1 MKSHG
6 TYLITYQ
13 NYPVRSYYN
22 KEERGVKMSFQ
33 DVLNVAIVV
42 ILVYLCLS
50 GLVGRICK
58 SIEITAIVKCIGE
71 MSKSCDNGPAKDI
84 FVEMSKFLKK

>member
-1 MKSHG
+1 
-6 TYLITYQ
+6 
-13 NYPVRSYYN
+13 
-22 KEERGVKMSFQ
+22 MSFQ

-58 SIEITAIVKCIGE
+58 AAEMTAISKCLGE
-71 MSKSCDNGPAKDI
+71 MSKSCDNSAVNDI
-84 FVEMSKFLKK
+84 FEEMTKSLKK

>member
-1 MKSHG
+1 
-6 TYLITYQ
+6 
-13 NYPVRSYYN
+13 
-22 KEERGVKMSFQ
+22 MSFQ

-71 MSKSCDNGPAKDI
+71 MSKSCDSGPAKDI

>member
-1 MKSHG
+1 
-6 TYLITYQ
+6 
-13 NYPVRSYYN
+13 
-22 KEERGVKMSFQ
+22 MSFQ

-50 GLVGRICK
+50 GLVGRICM
-58 SIEITAIVKCIGE
+58 GE

-84 FVEMSKFLKK
+84 FEEMSKSFKK

>member
-1 MKSHG
+1 
-6 TYLITYQ
+6 
-13 NYPVRSYYN
+13 
-22 KEERGVKMSFQ
+22 MSFQ

-58 SIEITAIVKCIGE
+58 SIEMTAIIKYIGG
-71 MSKSCDNGPAKDI
+71 MSKSCDNGAVNDI
-84 FVEMSKFLKK
+84 FEEMSKCLKK

>member
-1 MKSHG
+1 
-6 TYLITYQ
+6 
-13 NYPVRSYYN
+13 
-22 KEERGVKMSFQ
+22 MSFQ

-58 SIEITAIVKCIGE
+58 SIEMTAISKCLGE
-71 MSKSCDNGPAKDI
+71 MSKNCDNGAVNDI
-84 FVEMSKFLKK
+84 FEEMTKMLKK

>member
-1 MKSHG
+1 
-6 TYLITYQ
+6 
-13 NYPVRSYYN
+13 
-22 KEERGVKMSFQ
+22 MSFQ

-42 ILVYLCLS
+42 ILAYLCLS

-71 MSKSCDNGPAKDI
+71 MGKSCDNGTVNDI
-84 FVEMSKFLKK
+84 FEEMTKSLKK

>member
-1 MKSHG
+1 M
-6 TYLITYQ
+6 ITYQ
-13 NYPVRSYYN
+13 NYPVQSYYN
-22 KEERGVKMSFQ
+22 KEERGASNEFQ

-58 SIEITAIVKCIGE
+58 AVEMTAISKCLGE
-71 MSKSCDNGPAKDI
+71 MSKSCDNGAVNDI
-84 FVEMSKFLKK
+84 FEEMSKCLKK

>member
-1 MKSHG
+1 
-6 TYLITYQ
+6 
-13 NYPVRSYYN
+13 
-22 KEERGVKMSFQ
+22 MSFQ

-58 SIEITAIVKCIGE
+58 AIEMTAISKCLGE
-71 MSKSCDNGPAKDI
+71 MSKSCDNGAINDI
-84 FVEMSKFLKK
+84 FEEMSKFLKK

>member
-1 MKSHG
+1 
-6 TYLITYQ
+6 
-13 NYPVRSYYN
+13 
-22 KEERGVKMSFQ
+22 MSFQ

-58 SIEITAIVKCIGE
+58 AVDMNAISKCLGE
-71 MSKSCDNGPAKDI
+71 MSKNCDNGAVNDI
-84 FVEMSKFLKK
+84 FEEMTKMLKK

>member
-6 TYLITYQ
+6 VCLITYQ

-22 KEERGVKMSFQ
+22 KEERGAKMSFQ

-58 SIEITAIVKCIGE
+58 SIEMTAIVKCIGE
-71 MSKSCDNGPAKDI
+71 MGKSCDNGAANDI
-84 FVEMSKFLKK
+84 FEEMTKSLKK

>member
-13 NYPVRSYYN
+13 NCPVRSYYN
-22 KEERGVKMSFQ
+22 KEERGAKMSFQ

-58 SIEITAIVKCIGE
+58 AIEMTAISKCLGE
-71 MSKSCDNGPAKDI
+71 MSKSCDNGAVNDI
-84 FVEMSKFLKK
+84 FEEMSKCLKK

>member
-1 MKSHG
+1 
-6 TYLITYQ
+6 
-13 NYPVRSYYN
+13 
-22 KEERGVKMSFQ
+22 MSFQ

-58 SIEITAIVKCIGE
+58 SIEITAIVKCMGD
-71 MSKSCDNGPAKDI
+71 MSKSCDNSAVNDI
-84 FVEMSKFLKK
+84 FEEMTKSLKK

>member
-1 MKSHG
+1 
-6 TYLITYQ
+6 
-13 NYPVRSYYN
+13 
-22 KEERGVKMSFQ
+22 MSFQ

-42 ILVYLCLS
+42 ILTYLCLS

-71 MSKSCDNGPAKDI
+71 MGKSCDNGAANDI
-84 FVEMSKFLKK
+84 FEEMTKSLKK

>member
-1 MKSHG
+1 
-6 TYLITYQ
+6 
-13 NYPVRSYYN
+13 
-22 KEERGVKMSFQ
+22 MSFQ

-58 SIEITAIVKCIGE
+58 AIEITAFVKCMGE
-71 MSKSCDNGPAKDI
+71 MSKSCDNGPVKDI
-84 FVEMSKFLKK
+84 FEEMSKCLKK

>member
-1 MKSHG
+1 
-6 TYLITYQ
+6 
-13 NYPVRSYYN
+13 
-22 KEERGVKMSFQ
+22 MSFQ

-58 SIEITAIVKCIGE
+58 SIEMTAIIKYIGG
-71 MSKSCDNGPAKDI
+71 MGKSCDNGPAKDI
-84 FVEMSKFLKK
+84 FEEMSKCLKK

>member
-1 MKSHG
+1 M
-6 TYLITYQ
+6 ITYQ
-13 NYPVRSYYN
+13 NCPARSYYN
-22 KEERGVKMSFQ
+22 KEERGAEMSFQ

-58 SIEITAIVKCIGE
+58 AVEMNAISKCLGE
-71 MSKSCDNGPAKDI
+71 MSKNCDNGAVNDI
-84 FVEMSKFLKK
+84 FEEMTKMLKK

>member
-1 MKSHG
+1 
-6 TYLITYQ
+6 
-13 NYPVRSYYN
+13 
-22 KEERGVKMSFQ
+22 MSFQ

-58 SIEITAIVKCIGE
+58 SIEITAIAKCMGD
-71 MSKSCDNGPAKDI
+71 MSKSCDNSAVNDI
-84 FVEMSKFLKK
+84 FEEMTKSLKK